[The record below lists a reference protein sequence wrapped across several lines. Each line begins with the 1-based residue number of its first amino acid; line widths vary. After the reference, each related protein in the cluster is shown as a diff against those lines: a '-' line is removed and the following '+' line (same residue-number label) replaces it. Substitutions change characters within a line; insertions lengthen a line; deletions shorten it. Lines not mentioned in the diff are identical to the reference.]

1 MKTAHDVSAH
11 NVAVHTAAA
20 QHDADHDDSVY
31 DGSAHEAAL
40 DAACLT
46 EIARAHT
53 TPTYIFNVPA
63 FRARLAKTRDILS
76 SADVNAS
83 ARISMCYSMKA
94 NPFLTSAAHS
104 EHYKLEVCSPGEL
117 DICIA
122 QHIPGARIVYS
133 GVCKQPDDI
142 RVALSYHVGVITA
155 ESPLQLEAINRVATT
170 LHAAGELAYSR
181 VPVLLRLNAK
191 SQFGMA
197 QSDLEALIAARDTFP
212 LLEFV
217 GIHYFVGTQ
226 RKKLA
231 RQQKELAF
239 LSNFIDELYDNYGW
253 RAQLLEYGPGL
264 AYPYF
269 VDDDMSDTY
278 APARE
283 LAPLLQKLA
292 QKVDICIEMGR
303 FLASACGTYVSR
315 IVDVKQGADSDSY
328 YAFIDGGI
336 NHVAYLGQ
344 MMGLK
349 CPHIDVLPRDA
360 SSACD
365 GSGVVNPAPARQMR
379 RWTLCGSLCTTAD
392 VLVREFEASLA
403 MGDLVAF
410 QHIGAYSVTEAMYLF
425 LSRTLPSVVLYYD
438 SEHYVCVRK
447 PIHTSSINCA
457 CMS

>member
-11 NVAVHTAAA
+11 NVPVHTAAVH
-20 QHDADHDDSVY
+20 HDAAC
-31 DGSAHEAAL
+31 DGSVHEAAL
-40 DAACLT
+40 DAACLC
-46 EIARAHT
+46 EIARVHT

-63 FRARLAKTRDILS
+63 FRARLAKTRDIVTS
-76 SADVNAS
+76 SDVNAS

-94 NPFLTSAAHS
+94 NPFLIAAAHS

-142 RVALSYHVGVITA
+142 RAALSYHVGVLTA
-155 ESPLQLEAINRVATT
+155 ESPLQLEAINRVATE

-181 VPVLLRLNAK
+181 VPILLRLNAK

-197 QSDLEALIAARDTFP
+197 QSDLEALIAARNTFP

-239 LSNFIDELYDNYGW
+239 LSDLIDTLYDSYGW

-278 APARE
+278 APVRE

-292 QKVDICIEMGR
+292 QKVNICIEMGR

-315 IVDVKQGADSDSY
+315 IVDLKQGADSDSY

-349 CPHIDVLPRDA
+349 CPHIDVVPGAAA
-360 SSACD
+360 SVCED
-365 GSGVVNPAPARQMR
+365 TGVVQSAPARQMR

-392 VLVREFEASLA
+392 VLVREFEAPLA
-403 MGDLVAF
+403 MGDLLAF

-438 SEHYVCVRK
+438 SEHYECVRK
-447 PIHTSSINCA
+447 PLHTSSINCA

>member
-11 NVAVHTAAA
+11 NVPVHTAAVH
-20 QHDADHDDSVY
+20 HDAAC
-31 DGSAHEAAL
+31 DGSVHEAAL
-40 DAACLT
+40 DAACLC
-46 EIARAHT
+46 EIARVHT

-63 FRARLAKTRDILS
+63 FRARLDKTRDIVTS
-76 SADVNAS
+76 SDVNAS

-94 NPFLTSAAHS
+94 NPFLIAAAHS

-142 RVALSYHVGVITA
+142 RAALSYHVVVLTA
-155 ESPLQLEAINRVATT
+155 ESPLQLEAINRVATE

-181 VPVLLRLNAK
+181 VPILLRLNAK

-197 QSDLEALIAARDTFP
+197 QSDLEALIAARNTFP

-239 LSNFIDELYDNYGW
+239 LSDLIDTLYDSYGW

-315 IVDVKQGADSDSY
+315 IVDLKQGADSDSY

-349 CPHIDVLPRDA
+349 CPHIDVVPGAAA
-360 SSACD
+360 SVCED
-365 GSGVVNPAPARQMR
+365 TGVVQSAPARQMR

-392 VLVREFEASLA
+392 VLVREFEAPLA
-403 MGDLVAF
+403 MGDLLAF

-438 SEHYVCVRK
+438 SEHYECVRK
-447 PIHTSSINCA
+447 PLHTSSINCA

>member
-11 NVAVHTAAA
+11 NVPVHTAAA
-20 QHDADHDDSVY
+20 LHDAAC
-31 DGSAHEAAL
+31 DGSVHEAAL
-40 DAACLT
+40 DAACLC
-46 EIARAHT
+46 EIARVHT

-63 FRARLAKTRDILS
+63 FRARLAKTRDIVS
-76 SADVNAS
+76 SSDGNAS
-83 ARISMCYSMKA
+83 TRISMCYSMKA
-94 NPFLTSAAHS
+94 NPFLIAAAHS

-142 RVALSYHVGVITA
+142 RAALSYHVGVLTA
-155 ESPLQLEAINRVATT
+155 ESPLQLEAINRVATE

-239 LSNFIDELYDNYGW
+239 LSDLIDTLYDSYGW

-278 APARE
+278 APVRE

-292 QKVDICIEMGR
+292 QKVNICIEMGR

-315 IVDVKQGADSDSY
+315 IVDLKQGADSDSY

-349 CPHIDVLPRDA
+349 CPHIDVVPGAAA
-360 SSACD
+360 SVCED
-365 GSGVVNPAPARQMR
+365 TGVVQSAPARQMR

-392 VLVREFEASLA
+392 VLVREFEAPLA
-403 MGDLVAF
+403 MGDLLAF

-438 SEHYVCVRK
+438 SEHYECVRK
-447 PIHTSSINCA
+447 PLHTSSINCA

>member
-11 NVAVHTAAA
+11 NVPVHTAAVH
-20 QHDADHDDSVY
+20 HDAAC
-31 DGSAHEAAL
+31 DGSVHEAAL
-40 DAACLT
+40 DAACLC
-46 EIARAHT
+46 EIARVHT

-63 FRARLAKTRDILS
+63 FRARLAKTRDIVTS
-76 SADVNAS
+76 SDVNAS

-94 NPFLTSAAHS
+94 NPFLIAAAHS

-142 RVALSYHVGVITA
+142 RAALSYHVGVLTA
-155 ESPLQLEAINRVATT
+155 ESPLQLEAINRVATE

-181 VPVLLRLNAK
+181 VPILLRLNAK

-197 QSDLEALIAARDTFP
+197 QSDLAGLIAARNTFP

-239 LSNFIDELYDNYGW
+239 LSDLIDTLYDSYGW

-315 IVDVKQGADSDSY
+315 IVDLKQGADSDSY

-349 CPHIDVLPRDA
+349 CPHIDVVPGAAA
-360 SSACD
+360 SVCED
-365 GSGVVNPAPARQMR
+365 TGVVQSAPARQMR

-392 VLVREFEASLA
+392 VLVREFEAPLA
-403 MGDLVAF
+403 MGDLLAF

-438 SEHYVCVRK
+438 SEHYECVRK
-447 PIHTSSINCA
+447 PLHTSSINCA